1 VLIGCILF
9 TVGTIGIYSI
19 YVSGEKSRYFASQ
32 HVKAV
37 YLAKGIIN
45 ELEANG
51 FDRIEPYN
59 NAGIK
64 NNGYPCSV
72 SVSVPSSLTGT
83 KDSKQVSVEV
93 LYDVQGKKQGVV
105 LTSLFFKEAP
115 HEK

>member
-9 TVGTIGIYSI
+9 TVGTIGIHSI

-45 ELEANG
+45 ELEAKG
-51 FDRIEPYN
+51 FDRIELYN
-59 NAGIK
+59 DAGIK
-64 NNGYPCSV
+64 NDGYSCKV
-72 SVSVPSSLTGT
+72 ITGPSSFPGT

-93 LYDVQGKKQGVV
+93 LYDAQGKKQSVV

-115 HEK
+115 HNEE